1 MRRLL
6 GTLLVLAAPGEWCA
20 AQAQTGSDT
29 LPKQV
34 VSRAYDA
41 FNRHDPL
48 AFLSF
53 FAPVWYHRILADT
66 AAPPTRQVEDENI
79 RDFLAMKEFATKPT
93 IRVTRR
99 MVVGP
104 YVIDEQI
111 RGPDGRRHL
120 DIFEVREGKIVQEW
134 ESGPLPMRR

>member
-1 MRRLL
+1 MRCLL
-6 GTLLVLAAPGEWCA
+6 GILLALAAPGTWCA
-20 AQAQTGSDT
+20 AQAQAGSDT

-48 AFLSF
+48 GFLSF

-66 AAPPTRQVEDENI
+66 AAPPRRQVEDENI
-79 RDFLAMKEFATKPT
+79 RDFLAMKVFAAKPT

-111 RGPDGRRHL
+111 RGPDGSRHL

-134 ESGPLPMRR
+134 ESGPLPSTR